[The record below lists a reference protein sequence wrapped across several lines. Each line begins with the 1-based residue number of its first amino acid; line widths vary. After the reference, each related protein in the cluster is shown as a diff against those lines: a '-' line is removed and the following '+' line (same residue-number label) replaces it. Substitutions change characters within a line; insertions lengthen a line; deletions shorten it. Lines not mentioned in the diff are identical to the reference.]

1 MMLYITSDVFQVGE
15 FWGIALLT
23 GKGDVMCEDVM
34 VNKEVLLF
42 KIEKVSSIYII
53 RVTFEYCFI
62 HIKGC

>member
-42 KIEKVSSIYII
+42 KIEKILLM
-53 RVTFEYCFI
+53 
-62 HIKGC
+62 